1 MEETRVLISTGLATR
16 TMLQKKL
23 EKKLIINISVIEW
36 NFQQKKFLVQLHRN
50 CTKLSKR
57 TQRHKYIFTLK
68 RSVWMYIYYYRFS
81 QKEIAILIWWL
92 RKMNRINQQRFL
104 NELHAVLRSIVFN
117 VIWLILHRVGAKSKW
132 NVTRAD
138 MIFLEFLERNYAL
151 TCNWVAYCSRL
162 ESRSQQI
169 TLITWQISMK

>member
-1 MEETRVLISTGLATR
+1 
-16 TMLQKKL
+16 MLQKIW
-23 EKKLIINISVIEW
+23 KKNTHNQYFS
-36 NFQQKKFLVQLHRN
+36 NRMKFSTKNFLVQLHRN

-68 RSVWMYIYYYRFS
+68 RSGWMYIYYYRFS

-138 MIFLEFLERNYAL
+138 MKFLEFLEQNYAL

-169 TLITWQISMK
+169 TLFTWQISMK